1 MTRAHITTPVILLS
15 LLMGCGWWS
24 DTPSDRARHFIERQ
38 VAAETPA
45 TDPVG
50 DLAARVALDYARAL
64 VRQGARLRYRV
75 EKTIATVD
83 QTTAL
88 ITVTPDPRAGTAPAN
103 ALRFSVV
110 VARDGAGE
118 WRVTQ
123 WSAE

>member
-1 MTRAHITTPVILLS
+1 MTRARLTTIAILIS
-15 LLMGCGWWS
+15 LLMACGWWS
-24 DTPSDRARHFIERQ
+24 DTPGDRARHFIETQ

-45 TDPVG
+45 IDPPG

-64 VRQGARLRYRV
+64 VRQGVSLRYRV
-75 EKTIATVD
+75 EKTMGTAA

-88 ITVTPDPRAGTAPAN
+88 VTVTPDGTVPAN
-103 ALRFSVV
+103 MPRFRVV